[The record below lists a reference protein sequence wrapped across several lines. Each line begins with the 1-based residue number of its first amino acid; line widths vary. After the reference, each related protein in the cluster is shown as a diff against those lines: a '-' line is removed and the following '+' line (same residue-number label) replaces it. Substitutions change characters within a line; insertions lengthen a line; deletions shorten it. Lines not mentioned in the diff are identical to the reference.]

1 MLVALAPS
9 PDQIRYYAVS
19 AMNGFET
26 LDAETAIANAKDD
39 LSGLLRYLDAL
50 AAADNSVPIF
60 GCRVIDG
67 EARLERIGSNAQL
80 DDPADLKVVRATA

>member
-9 PDQIRYYAVS
+9 SDQIRYYAAS

-26 LDAETAIANAKDD
+26 LDAATAIENARDD
-39 LSGLLRYLDAL
+39 LSALLRYLDAL
-50 AAADNSVPIF
+50 AAANHPIPVF
-60 GCRVIDG
+60 GCGVFDG
-67 EARLERIGSNAQL
+67 EARLERIGSSAQL